1 MSVSSQHIAV
11 GVHLKQ
17 EYIPMLRFAFGIT
30 LIMGYAMAVG
40 GDLSYIVP
48 YLALNFLAPGTT
60 VPTLKK
66 GLGFVAIVT
75 VTNVVVFLF
84 TSFFYNFTL
93 VYLLLLALILFYL
106 YYTTKLSFIVKLFM
120 LISLLAFPVPKSGVD
135 PITWAYAITNTL
147 SLGSLFSVLVVWLVY
162 ALFPDKPKITDEKET
177 ADKPKN
183 IPGPKERFYKALEIL
198 AITFPV
204 VLLFVFFQWG
214 DALLVL
220 IYIVVLTMLQEA
232 SHTAGKVKIMGNLI
246 GGLATIIF
254 YQLIVTV
261 PFFFFFLLLLLGTA
275 LFFAT
280 RIFSGKPTASLY
292 KTGFSALVLIIGGVS
307 TGTDAAGSEIWV
319 RIFQVMIAVFYVVA
333 ALALVKEIKSRKQ
346 KKQISGV

>member
-1 MSVSSQHIAV
+1 M
-11 GVHLKQ
+11 
-17 EYIPMLRFAFGIT
+17 
-30 LIMGYAMAVG
+30 
-40 GDLSYIVP
+40 
-48 YLALNFLAPGTT
+48 
-60 VPTLKK
+60 
-66 GLGFVAIVT
+66 AIVT

-106 YYTTKLSFIVKLFM
+106 FYTTKLSFIVKLFM
-120 LISLLAFPVPKSGVD
+120 LISLLAFPVPESGVD

-162 ALFPDKPKITDEKET
+162 ALFPDKPKIIDKKE
-177 ADKPKN
+177 AAAKQKN
-183 IPGPKERFYKALEIL
+183 IPGPRERFYKALEIL

-246 GGLATIIF
+246 GGAATIIF

-280 RIFSGKPTASLY
+280 RIFSGKPSASLY